1 MAGQVQRQSWMSPEE
16 YLNIERRSTHR
27 SEYVDGEMFAMAG
40 ATRQHNRISS
50 NLVSEINQHIKSGD
64 CNIYSSD
71 LRVHVPSTGY
81 FTYPDIVITCG
92 KEEWTDTHN
101 DVLVNPLVII
111 EILSD
116 STASIDRGKKFE
128 QYRELASFVEYLLI
142 EQRTPHIEQYILYDA
157 QEWRYRTIRGIDEQ
171 IIIQAIDCTLLLC
184 DIYHKVDVLP
194 QPAHL
199 RSVS

>member
-1 MAGQVQRQSWMSPEE
+1 
-16 YLNIERRSTHR
+16 
-27 SEYVDGEMFAMAG
+27 MFAMAG

-92 KEEWTDTHN
+92 KEEFTDAHN

-171 IIIQAIDCTLLLC
+171 VIIQAIDCTLLLR
-184 DIYHKVDVLP
+184 DIYHKVDLLP
-194 QPAHL
+194 RPAHL
-199 RSVS
+199 HSIS

>member
-1 MAGQVQRQSWMSPEE
+1 MAGQVQTQSWISPEE
-16 YLNIERRSTHR
+16 YLNIERRSTYR

-92 KEEWTDTHN
+92 KEEFTDNHN

-128 QYRELASFVEYLLI
+128 QYRELTSFVEYLLI

-157 QEWRYRTIRGIDEQ
+157 QEWRYRTIRGIDQ
-171 IIIQAIDCTLLLC
+171 QVIIQAIDCTLLLR
-184 DIYHKVDVLP
+184 DIYHKVDLLP
-194 QPAHL
+194 RPAHL
-199 RSVS
+199 HSIS